1 MRGKTLLHPRPIIV
15 GWMKLAPVFHSSL
28 GLDLWVSY
36 FELHKALVTSENKE
50 HRRYHDIEA
59 LEIGFFVGNDL

>member
-1 MRGKTLLHPRPIIV
+1 MDEIGARI
-15 GWMKLAPVFHSSL
+15 SL
-28 GLDLWVSY
+28 EPWAGSWGSY

>member
-1 MRGKTLLHPRPIIV
+1 
-15 GWMKLAPVFHSSL
+15 MKLAPVFHSSL